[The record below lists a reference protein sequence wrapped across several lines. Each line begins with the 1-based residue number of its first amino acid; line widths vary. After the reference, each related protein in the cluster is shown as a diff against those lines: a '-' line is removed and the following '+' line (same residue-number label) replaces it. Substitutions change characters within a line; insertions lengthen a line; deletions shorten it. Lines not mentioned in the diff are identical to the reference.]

1 MSSQSKLHI
10 ATLGRASGLFGE
22 MKLHL
27 FTDFYEQFD
36 SGAKFQSSR
45 GQLVIDY
52 VDLDLMR
59 IKLKG
64 IDTRE
69 DTRVFTNVKLYS
81 TKEDTREVCNL
92 GEDEYFWFDVIGCKV
107 YENDICLGE
116 IKDIDRLAV
125 SDYLYIDTDN
135 ALVSEGSTKTFLLP
149 YIDRFIENVD
159 IDNKRIEV
167 TGARDILEAS

>member
-27 FTDFYEQFD
+27 FTDFDEQF
-36 SGAKFQSSR
+36 SEGAKFQSSR
-45 GQLVIDY
+45 GEITIDY
-52 VDLDLMR
+52 VDLKLMR

-64 IDTRE
+64 IDNRE
-69 DTRVFTNVKLYS
+69 DTRAFTNVKLYS
-81 TKEDTREVCNL
+81 TKEDTREICNL

-107 YENDICLGE
+107 YEDNICLGL
-116 IKDIDRLAV
+116 IRDIDRLAV
-125 SDYLYIDTDN
+125 SDYLYIDTDEV
-135 ALVSEGSTKTFLLP
+135 LVNEGSTKTFLLP
-149 YIDRFIENVD
+149 YIDRFISSVD
-159 IDNKRIEV
+159 IENKRIEV